1 MATDLPWHDMAST
14 DDDVIASWHQRVGTL
29 RKRERTGAAA
39 LAVVPAG
46 EIDVRIGRPA
56 APERLLQA
64 ERAMGAV
71 SSQPQAGMVRRR
83 RGGLG
88 KLRPTVSQVQSIEA
102 ALRKAKPDA
111 SERYQKLAHM
121 HRQSVTLATLLAT
134 KLRLVPSTRLD
145 ARTPQDG
152 DLPVKA

>member
-1 MATDLPWHDMAST
+1 
-14 DDDVIASWHQRVGTL
+14 
-29 RKRERTGAAA
+29 
-39 LAVVPAG
+39 
-46 EIDVRIGRPA
+46 
-56 APERLLQA
+56 
-64 ERAMGAV
+64 
-71 SSQPQAGMVRRR
+71 
-83 RGGLG
+83 
-88 KLRPTVSQVQSIEA
+88 VQSIEA